1 MGDALLNEVLEA
13 NQTTATENKRLKED
27 IQEIKSEKSFL
38 EKTNEELQ
46 ATLDDLKK
54 ENEEINKHALIAIR
68 LLTRNLND
76 AKQKLYNEKQENEVL
91 QANKEI
97 LKGIISDLKGE
108 ILEEKME
115 KNQMEKDFTST
126 KETYSEPFVMEF
138 KSICSSQPVVSLSTP
153 SFNPF
158 HDSGYLD
165 NYRDTTRC

>member
-126 KETYSEPFVMEF
+126 KETYS
-138 KSICSSQPVVSLSTP
+138 
-153 SFNPF
+153 
-158 HDSGYLD
+158 
-165 NYRDTTRC
+165 